1 MDMDYSEA
9 RKYSDRHGVHVG
21 PYYDGRFK
29 LSLEMT
35 FTFVL
40 KVPVRFIRWFFRTCR
55 VGYVGKDLEER
66 LTGESG
72 VVFAYWHR
80 YAQFYYFFAEN
91 RHHSMMI
98 SHKDGGEL
106 GARCMDE
113 VGVVA
118 VRGAPKKISKS
129 SGRIKQKQGME
140 ALATLQ
146 DMIREG
152 KYHTGLTVDGPSGPE
167 LKMKNGAI
175 ALARDTGAPILVM
188 TMAARPKFRLFTW
201 DRMWI
206 TAPFSKVLFIFT
218 GPFYVPADADE
229 KQLEQSRLEVEA
241 HMVDMAHKADRY
253 WKDKSVRD
261 SLPPPTWNR

>member
-1 MDMDYSEA
+1 
-9 RKYSDRHGVHVG
+9 
-21 PYYDGRFK
+21 
-29 LSLEMT
+29 
-35 FTFVL
+35 
-40 KVPVRFIRWFFRTCR
+40 
-55 VGYVGKDLEER
+55 
-66 LTGESG
+66 
-72 VVFAYWHR
+72 
-80 YAQFYYFFAEN
+80 
-91 RHHSMMI
+91 MMI

-129 SGRIKQKQGME
+129 SGRIKNKQGME

-152 KYHTGLTVDGPSGPE
+152 KFHTGLTVDGPSGPA
-167 LKMKNGAI
+167 LKVKNGVI
-175 ALARDTGAPILVM
+175 ALARDTGAPIMVM

-206 TAPFSKVLFIFT
+206 TAPFSKVLFLFS

-229 KQLEQSRLEVEA
+229 EGLEESRREVEA
-241 HMVDMAHKADRY
+241 HMVEMAHKADRY
-253 WKDKSVRD
+253 WKDKTVRE
-261 SLPPPTWNR
+261 SLPEPIWGK